1 MIVAYCLSFLEYALT
16 VDPLT
21 LLRGNI
27 TTGLHHYVNPGFGIR
42 NNIDD
47 FLSVL
52 KPQPRPATQRPTS
65 PDSRW
70 PCQDP
75 KVRGVFLNFER
86 RFIEIAKD
94 IDLAEPQR
102 KDIQLEARYLVTP
115 GESFDDPVT
124 YLLNHLTF
132 DHAASKRFYG
142 STLAEGDRCVKAL
155 SKAFGGLQGLSI
167 SLFGGTLQAFT
178 DLVRYVPR

>member
-1 MIVAYCLSFLEYALT
+1 MIVTYYLSFLEYALT

-42 NNIDD
+42 NNIDN

-86 RFIEIAKD
+86 RFIVIAKN

-102 KDIQLEARYLVTP
+102 KDIQLEAKRPVTP
-115 GESFDDPVT
+115 GGSLDVPVMC
-124 YLLNHLTF
+124 LLNHPTF
-132 DHAASKRFYG
+132 DHAPSKRFYG
-142 STLAEGDRCVKAL
+142 SMLDEGNRCVKAL

-167 SLFGGTLQAFT
+167 PLFA
-178 DLVRYVPR
+178 DSASVH